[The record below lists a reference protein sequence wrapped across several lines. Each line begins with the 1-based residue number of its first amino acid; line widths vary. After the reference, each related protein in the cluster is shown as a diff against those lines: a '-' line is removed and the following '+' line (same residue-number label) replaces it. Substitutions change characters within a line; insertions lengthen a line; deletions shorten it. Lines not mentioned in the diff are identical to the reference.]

1 MTAVI
6 SVASGSSRVG
16 KTLLSA
22 NLAHYLSR
30 KGNRTALLVAGSS
43 TPVFNIQPQSTWTNL
58 INGRVPI
65 RQNLHADIFGLDM
78 MVTQGHG
85 HALKSLTSQATD
97 RLADSIHD
105 LDPYAYLV
113 VDMAAGLTAPTM
125 ACCLAAT
132 EPILVIT
139 TDTKS
144 LSAGYEWLTR
154 LSRHGFKGPINVVL
168 NQVKTPARG
177 QTVFAR
183 FKELAQKRLK
193 VQVNLWGSLSFEED
207 SGDLGYHDAPLA
219 TSMPTSKLLREI
231 QTIGDRL
238 MAEQPPE
245 NQTQPLNLFWKAFI
259 DQLNSLPVMP
269 IKPQTREAA
278 DNDAA
283 DRPAARL
290 KVVARAEEIEDSRPD
305 ISGALSRLTE
315 QLSLVAGE
323 LAAIRRHMQEGAR
336 PENEIASGKTAPFKI
351 ETVLDFDAFVAR
363 HEEGK

>member
-6 SVASGSSRVG
+6 SVASGSARVG

-30 KGNRTALLVAGSS
+30 KGNRTALLVAGSGA
-43 TPVFNIQPQSTWTNL
+43 PVFNVQPQSTWPNL
-58 INGRVPI
+58 INGRIPI

-78 MVTQGHG
+78 MVSQGHG
-85 HALKSLTSQATD
+85 HALKNLTVQATD
-97 RLADSIHD
+97 RLAASINE

-139 TDTKS
+139 TATKS
-144 LSAGYEWLTR
+144 LSAGYEWLAR

-183 FKELAQKRLK
+183 FKDLAQQRLK
-193 VQVNLWGSLSFEED
+193 VQVNLWGSLSFEEAP
-207 SGDLGYHDAPLA
+207 GDLGYHDAPLA
-219 TSMPTSKLLREI
+219 TSMPSSKLLREI

-245 NQTQPLNLFWKAFI
+245 NQTQPLNVFWKAFI
-259 DQLNSLPVMP
+259 GHLNSLPVMP
-269 IKPQTREAA
+269 LKPAA
-278 DNDAA
+278 RKAVDDDAA
-283 DRPAARL
+283 DRSTTPL
-290 KVVARAEEIEDSRPD
+290 KLVGLAEEKEDSRSA

-323 LAAIRRHMQEGAR
+323 LAAIRRHLQDGAI
-336 PENEIASGKTAPFKI
+336 PANETASGKPGPSKI